1 MLCIGSL
8 CSVIA
13 PTLFTGCSTTND
25 AISTAMKTE
34 TDRPSMAE
42 IKSIAEEG
50 FIYGL
55 PIVMNYAVMYDF
67 VVDKNSGQYK
77 APFNQISNE
86 ARVFTYKDTAVV
98 TPNSDTPYSLLWL
111 DLRAE
116 PYVLSVPAVDK
127 ERYYSVMLCDGN
139 VFNYGYIGSRATGNE
154 AGDYLIAGPDWQGQ
168 APAGIR
174 QVFRSSTQFSITI
187 FRTQLFNAEDM
198 PNVIKVQAGYR
209 VQPLSAYLHQPA
221 PPPAPKI
228 DFPRIDKELAK
239 KNFFAYLDF
248 ALQFAPAGPEEQ
260 AIRAKLARIGIG
272 AGKTFDFKE
281 LSLMH
286 KLEVG
291 LGMKEGDRKVD
302 EAVAKFG
309 KKVNGW
315 QIGAAQGDRA
325 YYHGDWMLRAVAARA
340 GIYGNDAVEATYP
353 FTKTTADGQPLDGG
367 KHNYTLTFPAGQ
379 LPPVNGFWSVTMYD
393 GKSQLLVKNPIDRYL
408 INTPMLASM
417 KKNADGSL
425 TIYIQK
431 DSPGVEKESNWLP
444 APNDLIYLVMRLYW
458 PKETQPS
465 ILPPGEGTWNPPGVV
480 QVN

>member
-1 MLCIGSL
+1 
-8 CSVIA
+8 
-13 PTLFTGCSTTND
+13 
-25 AISTAMKTE
+25 MKAE

-42 IKSIAEEG
+42 IKAIAEEG

-55 PIVMNYAVMYDF
+55 PLVMNYAVMYDF
-67 VVDKNSGQYK
+67 VVDKSSGQYK

-116 PYVLSVPAVDK
+116 PFVLSVPAVDK
-127 ERYYSVMLCDGN
+127 QRYYSVMLCDGN
-139 VFNYGYIGSRATGNE
+139 VFNYGYIGSRATGHE
-154 AGDYLIAGPDWQGQ
+154 AGDFLVVGPDWKGQ
-168 APAGIR
+168 TPAWIKK
-174 QVFRSSTQFSITI
+174 VFRSSTQFSITI

-198 PNVIKVQAGYR
+198 PNVIKVQAGFQA
-209 VQPLSAYLHQPA
+209 QPLSAYLKQPA
-221 PPPAPKI
+221 PAAAPAINFPKI
-228 DFPRIDKELAK
+228 NKEMAK
-239 KNFFAYLDF
+239 TGFFEYLDF
-248 ALQFAPAGPEEQ
+248 ALQFAPAGPEER

-272 AGKTFDFKE
+272 VGKAFDFKE
-281 LSLMH
+281 LSLAH

-309 KKVNGW
+309 KKINGW

-353 FTKTTADGQPLDGG
+353 FTKTTPDGQPLDGG

-393 GKSQLLVKNPIDRYL
+393 GKSQLLIKNPIDRYL
-408 INTPMLASM
+408 INAPMLTSM
-417 KKNADGSL
+417 KKNVDGSL

-431 DSPGVEKESNWLP
+431 DSPGVERESNWLP

-465 ILPPGEGTWNPPGVV
+465 ILPAGEGTWNPPGVV